1 MLLRSMLLWRWPWV
15 YCCCSSCWTWSNPP
29 WKTSH
34 LCGAYASVTSWP
46 LELGDSAAFSFFF
59 SGMMNYHYPIP
70 SMGLVYLPTWKTQ
83 TWTKSS
89 YIPYMDGMGS
99 NLWIT
104 WTPIP
109 MIGPGRCGPSFR
121 SSRWTQKCRS
131 LSKSK
136 WRQEIFSSRF
146 RKLIPWFFGP
156 MFSTFPKKTPPELL
170 YLSTW
175 LQMKKP
181 EPLWGLVRC
190 CWEEHRHKVLALPW
204 FGQESQEL
212 KPDTAKDMAV
222 CCWRRNSLNCGWA
235 EVYCSEIPGHTGSFE
250 HAWTGRLFCFLVD
263 VDFVGRGFKV
273 KIGEKNTTISI
284 QNFGTPT

>member
-170 YLSTW
+170 YLSTL
-175 LQMKKP
+175 LQIEVT

-222 CCWRRNSLNCGWA
+222 CCWSAIAMTVDELRSIVVKFRVTQAALSMFERVVCFAWCGCWL
-235 EVYCSEIPGHTGSFE
+235 C
-250 HAWTGRLFCFLVD
+250 WTRFQGED
-263 VDFVGRGFKV
+263 W
-273 KIGEKNTTISI
+273 EKNTTISI